1 MEMKKQKEIMAF
13 LVIISIGLA
22 AFFIPAVSADG
33 GGVVYTQASVNP
45 TTINLGE
52 TTTVTLRA
60 FTTAPVPTAGG
71 VYLVL
76 PENVVY
82 AGNASIEPNSIGD
95 NTLEWFIGN
104 LTPSAP
110 WNVSCDVKPLS
121 SGIHSLNV
129 VPDTKVIYGTLTGGG
144 EIPSPVNSEEKANF
158 GFVAQQKDGGTEI
171 SGSLLFKDPAKG
183 MKVHSKSINTL
194 TLSGTNAG
202 TYAATFT
209 GTARVGA
216 SDYTFTVYVED
227 NGESGGFDRFAIT
240 IWDPAG
246 GNYYSANDTLE
257 SGNIQFHSSS
267 GSVTFPR
274 VFVEVKTSTS
284 NQPPVAIFTV
294 GNSTPATNQSA
305 EFDASE
311 SRDSDG
317 EIVAYRWDFNGDGTW
332 DIEGNYVEI
341 SHCYGEEG
349 IYQVKLEVEDND
361 GLKDST
367 TKEINVGG
375 DGGAQEISGNV
386 TFKVAP
392 NLTVPSERQTIGQQV
407 EITSSATVNNTGGET
422 NVSVKISV
430 DGYLISESISSIDG
444 GETPIS
450 ASTTWIPMS
459 SGRHFI
465 SVQVREL
472 KGEEELWIG
481 QTNDPSA
488 DKTIFIEMVREK

>member
-13 LVIISIGLA
+13 LVIIGIGLA

-33 GGVVYTQASVNP
+33 AVYTEASVDP
-45 TTINLGE
+45 PTINLGE
-52 TTTVTLRA
+52 TTRVTLRA

-82 AGNASIEPNSIGD
+82 AGNASIEPNSIVD
-95 NTLEWFIGN
+95 NTVEWFIGN

-129 VPDTKVIYGTLTGGG
+129 VPDTRVIYGTLTGGG
-144 EIPSPVNSEEKANF
+144 EIPSPVNPEIKANF
-158 GFVAQQKDGGTEI
+158 GFVAQQKDGGTEL
-171 SGSLLFKDPAKG
+171 SGSLLFKDHAKG
-183 MKVHSKSINTL
+183 MNVHSKSIDTL
-194 TLSGTNAG
+194 NLSGTNA
-202 TYAATFT
+202 ATFT
-209 GTARVGA
+209 GPARVDGA
-216 SDYTFTVYVED
+216 SGYTFTAYVED

-240 IWDPAG
+240 IWDPEG
-246 GNYYSANDTLE
+246 GNYYSADATLE

-267 GSVTFPR
+267 GSVLFPG
-274 VFVEVKTSTS
+274 VFVEVKTPTS

-294 GNSTPATNQSA
+294 GNSTPATNQSV

-311 SRDSDG
+311 SCDSDG

-332 DIEGNYVEI
+332 DTEGNYVEI

-367 TKEINVGG
+367 TKEINVSG

-392 NLTVPSERQTIGQQV
+392 NLTVPSERQTIGQPV
-407 EITSSATVNNTGGET
+407 EITSSATVNNTGSET
-422 NVSVKISV
+422 TVSVKISV
-430 DGYLISESISSIDG
+430 DGYLISESINLIGG
-444 GETPIS
+444 GETSIS

-481 QTNDPSA
+481 QTNDPSV
-488 DKTIFIEMVREK
+488 DKMIFIETVRGK